1 MLSTAILVFRE
12 VLEAALIIGLVA
24 AATSGLATRG
34 RWIAT
39 GLLAGIG
46 GAIVLALSAD
56 FINQLAAGLGQELL
70 NALILI
76 TAVVMLGWH
85 NIWMKK
91 HGQKLAGQVQHLSER
106 LQTGET
112 PLHAVAIIIGLAVLR
127 EGAELVLFLYGV
139 IASGATSI
147 QLAIGFAAG
156 LLAGVAVGAV
166 LYFGLLR
173 IPIRYLFKTTSLLIL
188 LLAAGLASQAAAYLV
203 QADILPAL
211 GMNIW
216 DTSWLL
222 SQHSIIGS
230 ILHTLIGYVD
240 RPMGIQVIVY
250 LLTLMTIGTLM
261 KWINDKTLPRG
272 LTTGTALGIAIIIG
286 LITVGYNTH
295 GFSILT

>member
-34 RWIAT
+34 RWIAS

-46 GAIVLALSAD
+46 GALILALSAD
-56 FINQLAAGLGQELL
+56 FLTQLAAGLGQELL
-70 NALILI
+70 NAMILMA
-76 TAVVMLGWH
+76 AVVMLGWH

-91 HGQKLAGQVQHLSER
+91 HGQELAGQVRHLGER
-106 LQTGET
+106 LHSGKT
-112 PLHAVAIIIGLAVLR
+112 PLHAVAIIVGLAVLR

-139 IASGATSI
+139 VASGATSI
-147 QLAIGFAAG
+147 QLASGFAAG
-156 LLAGVAVGAV
+156 LLAGIAVGAI

-173 IPIRYLFKTTSLLIL
+173 IPTRYLFKVTSLLIL

-211 GMNIW
+211 GMSIW

-222 SQHSIIGS
+222 SQHSVIGS
-230 ILHTLIGYVD
+230 ILHTLVGYVD
-240 RPMGIQVIVY
+240 QPMGIQVIVY

-261 KWINDKTLPRG
+261 KWVNDRTLPQG
-272 LTTGTALGIAIIIG
+272 LTTDTALGIAVVIG
-286 LITVGYNTH
+286 LVAVTH
-295 GFSILT
+295 NAHAFTILT